1 MTESDLNWIILAVVF
16 LAFYNH
22 AKIKEY
28 KNKQTKLDS
37 VLAKQDSI
45 KHEIDKD
52 KVLKLQKMN
61 QQLEKQTDAL
71 SSQLSA
77 LTTEI
82 KSIKRLLKTFIK
94 NENTNNVQSFLK
106 KYENLEVEKVE
117 IPDNIF
123 IKKDEFGGIYIT
135 HENIYSDG
143 FYIIKFRKKIL

>member
-1 MTESDLNWIILAVVF
+1 MVIDKNKWKKCIHFRYRRNIWLYCGLISIVVIF

-22 AKIKEY
+22 TKIKEY

-45 KHEIDKD
+45 KLEIDKD

-61 QQLEKQTDAL
+61 QQLEKQTDTL

-82 KSIKRLLKTFIK
+82 KSIKRLLETFIK
-94 NENTNNVQSFLK
+94 K
-106 KYENLEVEKVE
+106 GK
-117 IPDNIF
+117 
-123 IKKDEFGGIYIT
+123 
-135 HENIYSDG
+135 
-143 FYIIKFRKKIL
+143 